1 MPKTSIIITTH
12 NRPHLLPR
20 AINSARESGR
30 EVEIVV
36 VDDAS
41 SDKTA
46 GICQSLSGIVYV
58 RVDRNQ
64 GVAGARNI
72 GVVASHGEYISF
84 LDDDDQ
90 RLPNSIDLQIETLES
105 NPEAA
110 LIYGQAIPE
119 DSNGSQH
126 PAYPADCP
134 QGDILWDLLTRN
146 FIPCGSVVFRRA
158 CLSQVGLL
166 DDGIPGIDDWDLW
179 IRMAELF
186 SIAAVETPVM
196 IWRQPTR
203 ASAQGSSRTVDL
215 IEQGRRRFRENW
227 LKLPRVAS
235 APPHR
240 KRAAWQSFSHNVS
253 EHLVWEAFSALG
265 EFEFRYAGKSALTAL
280 RLNPAALLGVLRR
293 WTSASTLDTLLTS
306 TRDHAQRA
314 NARSHFKRIRSSRT

>member
-1 MPKTSIIITTH
+1 MPKASIIITTH

-20 AINSARESGR
+20 AINSARASGS

-41 SDKTA
+41 WDETA
-46 GICQSLSGIVYV
+46 EICQSVSGITYV
-58 RVDRNQ
+58 RVERNQ

-72 GVVASHGEYISF
+72 GLIASHGEYISF

-90 RLPNSIDLQIETLES
+90 RLPNSIDQQIEVLER
-105 NPEAA
+105 NTEAV

-119 DSNGSQH
+119 DPSGTQH

-146 FIPCGSVVFRRA
+146 FIPCGSVVFRRD
-158 CLSQVGLL
+158 CLPRVGLL
-166 DDGIPGIDDWDLW
+166 DDGIPGIDDWNLW
-179 IRMAELF
+179 IRIAELF
-186 SIAAVETPVM
+186 SIAAIATPVI

-203 ASAQGSSRTVDL
+203 TSAQGSSRTVDL
-215 IEQGRRRFRENW
+215 IEQGRRQFREHW

-235 APPHR
+235 APQHKR
-240 KRAAWQSFSHNVS
+240 RAAWRSFSNNVS
-253 EHLVWEAFSALG
+253 EHLVWEALSALG
-265 EFEFRYAGKSALTAL
+265 KFEFQYARKSAVTAL
-280 RLNPAALLGVLRR
+280 RLHPTALLGVLRH

-306 TRDHAQRA
+306 ARGRDDLAHAKEQ
-314 NARSHFKRIRSSRT
+314 FKRIRSSRT